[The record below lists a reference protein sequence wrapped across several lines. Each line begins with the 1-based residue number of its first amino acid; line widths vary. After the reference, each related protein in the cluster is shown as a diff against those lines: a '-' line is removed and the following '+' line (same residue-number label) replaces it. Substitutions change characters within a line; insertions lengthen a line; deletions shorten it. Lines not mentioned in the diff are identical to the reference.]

1 MMTPQLIIGAY
12 VLLIVTTSLLIY
24 KLLIEQKKS
33 KTSQNIV
40 SLKKTFKNKKVV
52 LDGSFKEENKMEI
65 VEQLRNWNVE
75 IEHKMSEKTGVLI
88 TGKNPDLMVIED
100 AKAIGAKILNEDVL
114 VNQLN
119 TPQKNTYI
127 KLATINNSQIQK
139 LKPQNVKAS

>member
-1 MMTPQLIIGAY
+1 MTPQLIIGAY